1 MWLLGIE
8 LRASGRAESVLLTTE
23 LFLQPSFFWG
33 GVFFSVSYIANMVA
47 TAEVFEIS
55 EQILNKDFDE
65 MAPWKH

>member
-1 MWLLGIE
+1 M
-8 LRASGRAESVLLTTE
+8 LLTTE

-47 TAEVFEIS
+47 PAEVFEIS